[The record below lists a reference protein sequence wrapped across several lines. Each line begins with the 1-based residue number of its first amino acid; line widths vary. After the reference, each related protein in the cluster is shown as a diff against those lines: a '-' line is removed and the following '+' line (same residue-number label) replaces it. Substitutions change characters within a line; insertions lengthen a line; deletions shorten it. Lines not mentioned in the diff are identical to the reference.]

1 MTRPKSSRQRRPVA
15 PVAGRVPRTARLNQ
29 LLREIIAGE
38 LERIGDD
45 RLEFVT
51 ITTIDVDADLNRAIV
66 SFDSLDGAGAD
77 ASILQALADYRVK
90 LQSAVNR
97 QLHVRKT
104 PILHFQADE
113 VIRSAERIEAV
124 LRDLPPVR
132 EQPELEAELAAR
144 AKAKADRIV
153 AGLAEDE
160 ADELD
165 DDTDEFDDDDPDDDS
180 DDDSDHDKD
189 AS

>member
-1 MTRPKSSRQRRPVA
+1 MTRPKSRQRRPAA
-15 PVAGRVPRTARLNQ
+15 PVAGRVPRTAKLNQ

-45 RLEFVT
+45 RLAFVT

-66 SFDSLDGAGAD
+66 SFDSLDGPGAD
-77 ASILQALADYRVK
+77 LGIMQALADYRVK
-90 LQSAVNR
+90 LQSSVNR

-104 PILHFQADE
+104 PILHFQPDE

-124 LRDLPPVR
+124 LRGLPPVR

-144 AKAKADRIV
+144 AKAKADRMA
-153 AGLAEDE
+153 AGLIEDDADEDE
-160 ADELD
+160 D
-165 DDTDEFDDDDPDDDS
+165 FDDDDSNDADDADDDG
-180 DDDSDHDKD
+180 DKP
-189 AS
+189 

>member
-1 MTRPKSSRQRRPVA
+1 MTRPKSRQRRPAA
-15 PVAGRVPRTARLNQ
+15 PVAGRVPRTAKLNQ

-45 RLEFVT
+45 RLAFVT

-66 SFDSLDGAGAD
+66 SFDSLDGPGAD
-77 ASILQALADYRVK
+77 ATILQALADYRLK
-90 LQSAVNR
+90 LQSSVNR

-124 LRDLPPVR
+124 LRALPPVR

-144 AKAKADRIV
+144 AKAKADR
-153 AGLAEDE
+153 LAAEALADAADAADDE
-160 ADELD
+160 FD
-165 DDTDEFDDDDPDDDS
+165 DEFDDDEQDES
-180 DDDSDHDKD
+180 
-189 AS
+189 

>member
-1 MTRPKSSRQRRPVA
+1 MTRPKSRQRRPAA
-15 PVAGRVPRTARLNQ
+15 PVAGRVPRTAKLNQ

-45 RLEFVT
+45 RLAFVT

-66 SFDSLDGAGAD
+66 SFDSLDGPGAD

-144 AKAKADRIV
+144 AKAKADRIA
-153 AGLAEDE
+153 AGLAEEEAAFEDE
-160 ADELD
+160 AD
-165 DDTDEFDDDDPDDDS
+165 FDDEADFGDEAHFGDS
-180 DDDSDHDKD
+180 DDKD
-189 AS
+189 ES

>member
-1 MTRPKSSRQRRPVA
+1 
-15 PVAGRVPRTARLNQ
+15 
-29 LLREIIAGE
+29 
-38 LERIGDD
+38 
-45 RLEFVT
+45 
-51 ITTIDVDADLNRAIV
+51 
-66 SFDSLDGAGAD
+66 
-77 ASILQALADYRVK
+77 VK

-144 AKAKADRIV
+144 AKAKADR
-153 AGLAEDE
+153 LAADLLEDE
-160 ADELD
+160 DVDDDEVGADEVD
-165 DDTDEFDDDDPDDDS
+165 DEVDEIEAEEDES
-180 DDDSDHDKD
+180 
-189 AS
+189 

>member
-144 AKAKADRIV
+144 AKAKADRIA
-153 AGLAEDE
+153 AGMLEDE
-160 ADELD
+160 DPDEDENGDPDEFDTD
-165 DDTDEFDDDDPDDDS
+165 DDTD
-180 DDDSDHDKD
+180 DKD
-189 AS
+189 ES

>member
-1 MTRPKSSRQRRPVA
+1 MTRPKSRQRRPAA
-15 PVAGRVPRTARLNQ
+15 PVAGRVPRTAKLNQ

-45 RLEFVT
+45 RLAFVT

-66 SFDSLDGAGAD
+66 SFDSLDGPDAD
-77 ASILQALADYRVK
+77 ATILEALADYRAK
-90 LQSAVNR
+90 LQASVNR

-104 PILHFQADE
+104 PILYFQADE

-124 LRDLPPVR
+124 LRALPPVR

-144 AKAKADRIV
+144 EKAKADRI
-153 AGLAEDE
+153 AAELLA
-160 ADELD
+160 
-165 DDTDEFDDDDPDDDS
+165 DEFDDTDDELGDDDELDGT
-180 DDDSDHDKD
+180 DDEDTP
-189 AS
+189 